1 LALVRAAPI
10 DRSCGQK
17 VQGLIQATS
26 SASEFDSLEFI
37 ISAEEALPALIACL
51 HIARVE
57 GIVAAVN
64 DGFDIA
70 IVIRRASHIWKRC

>member
-1 LALVRAAPI
+1 
-10 DRSCGQK
+10 
-17 VQGLIQATS
+17 
-26 SASEFDSLEFI
+26 
-37 ISAEEALPALIACL
+37 LPALIACF